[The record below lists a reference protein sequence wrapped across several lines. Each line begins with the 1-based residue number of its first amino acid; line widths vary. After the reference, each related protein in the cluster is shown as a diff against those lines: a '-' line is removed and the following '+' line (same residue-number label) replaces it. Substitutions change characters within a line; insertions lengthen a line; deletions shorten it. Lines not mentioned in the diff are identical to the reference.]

1 MTQVFHGRFIQR
13 NLRRKKLPRTNQG
26 SKTNQG
32 SNFLGGSFS
41 NRDIVRNPIE
51 SVPSLYPGYGRL
63 PIYAFSDTFELSF
76 RIYGPR
82 KYGALKKMQTWKY
95 VVTTEITVGKSL
107 LW

>member
-13 NLRRKKLPRTNQG
+13 KLRRKKLPR
-26 SKTNQG
+26 TNQG

-41 NRDIVRNPIE
+41 NRDIVRAPIE

-63 PIYAFSDTFELSF
+63 PIYAFSDIFELSF

-82 KYGALKKMQTWKY
+82 KYGALKKKQTWKY
-95 VVTTEITVGKSL
+95 VVTIEITVGKSL
-107 LW
+107 LR